1 MVLLGCGVM
10 QFQNGV
16 LLEVSL
22 DPHLHSSLTSF
33 WHKSQQRAAQREIY
47 ASLLCLL
54 SDECQKQNT
63 ISTYW
68 RFRKSSD
75 LLNQDLSC

>member
-22 DPHLHSSLTSF
+22 DPHLHLSLTSF
-33 WHKSQQRAAQREIY
+33 WHKSQQRAAKRNLCKSIAFVKRQVPKTEHNQYLLEI
-47 ASLLCLL
+47 S
-54 SDECQKQNT
+54 EV
-63 ISTYW
+63 I
-68 RFRKSSD
+68 
-75 LLNQDLSC
+75 